1 MPEGASSNKRTP
13 ATGFAGT
20 RFLPTYNRRLGRS
33 SASGSEHFWW
43 WNRHR
48 AVCFTLAI
56 LICGTQG
63 SFAQTPVTSATAGSS
78 QVPQEAS
85 AQTADGESSKK
96 EELTIEALITK
107 ALTAYGGKDA
117 LLQLDASQI
126 CFGKQINSQE
136 GENSEHAVR
145 IARKGS
151 RWRIDFDAPEESAAP
166 HSDGTTPPDQ
176 SAPKPTS
183 GKVTAFDGQ
192 SGWQAVGSEVVDLSD
207 VDLQKKLLE
216 FDQQPT
222 LLTCWQEPGY
232 TFKLVGKTTYNQIPV
247 YAVEV
252 TRGGNTTTLFIDRS
266 NYLVVG
272 LSYSVPQDPSK
283 TVTVEY
289 SEYRPTGGTMLPYRH
304 VQKLNEQVVNEL
316 HFSNITLT
324 TSIDDAMFTR
334 PVQGK
339 TVRLSKAITIPFDYA
354 QKEILLKVRLNNSE
368 ELDFMFDTGASDTII
383 DRRVAADS
391 FLLKQGQFGI
401 AALGGVVTAQSTVV
415 KRIEIGNN
423 LILNDMEARIVDLSA
438 QSRNLNRRIAGIIGT
453 NIISKFLVTIDYSKP
468 EITFADSET
477 APRPK
482 GAAQAAFLQRGA
494 PVVKANLNGR
504 DEVKMLVDTGAAFNN
519 LPSTVAARHVKG
531 DAPTKYTTEAT
542 GLDLRPVKLGKVSI
556 DALAL
561 GGLTST
567 KVPFTYIV
575 DAKKPANSQLKPGE
589 ATRNN
594 GGFFEN
600 SNLGILGNPFL
611 QDYIVTIDYKFQRML
626 LQPNPVLKIRSE
638 IDQAISSG
646 DTKLIIQM
654 DFRQAEIAYQ
664 RALMVAMRSGD
675 HRNEARALGRL
686 GNLRRIMSKDL
697 NRPEHSKA
705 AYDYFVK
712 AQNLARKY
720 QAPDVEGRVLADWSL
735 LYADSG
741 QPIEAKQ
748 MVDRAILLA
757 PQDATVNVVC
767 AVHLS
772 KLKQF
777 PDMQKCLEKAL
788 FIEPSNWQ
796 ALWYQVKLS
805 ETFFDYPKVLNTLK
819 EIRRYY
825 PNSKTALDKINEI
838 QTMLNAAAQ
847 ASKIP
852 QVQPGTIPTIITTPP
867 SSRVPNASG
876 GHTRA
881 PSTTSTP
888 ATTPKT
894 PAAQAPSTSPAPA
907 TTPIQRTPYGLPVR
921 GPNKPNV
928 RQ

>member
-1 MPEGASSNKRTP
+1 MLCASQTCGFGQDASTATASSTAP
-13 ATGFAGT
+13 TDTAAGET
-20 RFLPTYNRRLGRS
+20 
-33 SASGSEHFWW
+33 
-43 WNRHR
+43 
-48 AVCFTLAI
+48 
-56 LICGTQG
+56 
-63 SFAQTPVTSATAGSS
+63 
-78 QVPQEAS
+78 
-85 AQTADGESSKK
+85 SKK

-126 CFGKQINSQE
+126 CFGKQLNAGDGETSQ
-136 GENSEHAVR
+136 HAVR
-145 IARKGS
+145 IVRKGS
-151 RWRIDFDAPEESAAP
+151 RWRIDFDAPEESAQP
-166 HSDGTTPPDQ
+166 PQDPNNPNPNPDQ
-176 SAPKPTS
+176 TAKPASA

-192 SGWQAVGSEVVDLSD
+192 SGWQGVGAEVVDLSD
-207 VDLQKKLLE
+207 IDLQKRLLE

-232 TFKLVGKTTYNQIPV
+232 TFKLVGKTSFNQIPV

-252 TRGGNTTTLFIDRS
+252 TRAGNTTTLFIDRS

-272 LSYSVPQDPSK
+272 LSYNSPQDASK
-283 TVTVEY
+283 AISVEY
-289 SEYRPTGGTMLPYRH
+289 SEYRPTGGTMFPYRQVH
-304 VQKLNEQVVNEL
+304 KVNEQVATEL
-316 HFSNITLT
+316 DLSNITLT
-324 TSIDDAMFTR
+324 TAIDDALFTR

-339 TVRLSKAITIPFDYA
+339 TIRLSKTITIPFDYA

-401 AALGGVVTAQSTVV
+401 AALGGVVTAQSTIV
-415 KRIEIGNN
+415 KRIEIGNS
-423 LILNDMEARIVDLSA
+423 LILNDMEARIVDLSP

-468 EITFADSET
+468 EISFADSET
-477 APRPK
+477 AVRPK
-482 GAAQAAFLQRGA
+482 GGAQAAFLQRGA
-494 PVVKANLNGR
+494 PVVKANLNGKE
-504 DEVKMLVDTGAAFNN
+504 EVKMLVDTGAAFNN
-519 LPSTVAARHVKG
+519 LPSQVALRHVKS
-531 DAPTKYTTEAT
+531 DAPAKYTTEAT
-542 GLDLRPVKLGKVSI
+542 GLDLRPVKLGKLSI
-556 DALAL
+556 DSLVL
-561 GGLTST
+561 GGLTSA

-575 DAKKPANSQLKPGE
+575 DAKKPANTPLKPGE

-626 LQPNPVLKIRSE
+626 LQSNPVLKIRNE
-638 IDQAISSG
+638 IDQALSSG
-646 DTKLIIQM
+646 DTKLIIHM

-664 RALMVAMRSGD
+664 RALMVAIRSGD
-675 HRNEARALGRL
+675 HKNEARALGRL
-686 GNLRRIMSKDL
+686 GNLRRMMSKDL
-697 NRPEHSKA
+697 NRPEHAKA

-712 AQNLARKY
+712 AQALARKS

-741 QPIEAKQ
+741 QPAEAKQ

-777 PDMQKCLEKAL
+777 PDMQKCLDKAL

-819 EIRRYY
+819 EIRHYY

-852 QVQPGTIPTIITTPP
+852 QVQPTSTGMPPTTIITTPP
-867 SSRVPNASG
+867 ASPR
-876 GHTRA
+876 TPTTT
-881 PSTTSTP
+881 PSVG
-888 ATTPKT
+888 TPKT
-894 PAAQAPSTSPAPA
+894 PTATQPPPAV

-921 GPNKPNV
+921 PPKKPNV
-928 RQ
+928 RN

>member
-1 MPEGASSNKRTP
+1 MTSTA
-13 ATGFAGT
+13 
-20 RFLPTYNRRLGRS
+20 
-33 SASGSEHFWW
+33 ASG
-43 WNRHR
+43 
-48 AVCFTLAI
+48 
-56 LICGTQG
+56 
-63 SFAQTPVTSATAGSS
+63 QTVST
-78 QVPQEAS
+78 EAD
-85 AQTADGESSKK
+85 ASKK
-96 EELTIEALITK
+96 EDPTVEALISK
-107 ALTAYGGKDA
+107 ALTAYGGKEA

-126 CFGKQINSQE
+126 CFGKQLNVAA
-136 GENSEHAVR
+136 GESNQHAVR
-145 IARKGS
+145 IMRKGS
-151 RWRIDFDAPEESAAP
+151 RWRIDFDAPEE
-166 HSDGTTPPDQ
+166 G
-176 SAPKPTS
+176 SAPVTPDPTAQATSADTPVKPPTA
-183 GKVTAFDGQ
+183 GKTTAFDGQ
-192 SGWQAVGSEVVDLSD
+192 SGWQSIGQEVVDLSD
-207 VDLQKKLLE
+207 VDLQKLLLE

-232 TFKLVGKTTYNQIPV
+232 SFKSLGRTTYNQIPV

-252 TRGGNTTTLFIDRS
+252 SRGGNTTTLFIDRS

-272 LSYSVPQDPSK
+272 LSYNLPQDATKQVS
-283 TVTVEY
+283 VEY
-289 SEYRPTGGTMLPYRH
+289 SEYRPTGGTMFPYRH
-304 VQKLNEQVVNEL
+304 VQKINNDTVFEL
-316 HFSNITLT
+316 DLSNITLT
-324 TSIDDAMFTR
+324 TAIDDAQFTR

-339 TVRLSKAITIPFDYA
+339 TVRLAKSITIPFDYA
-354 QKEILLKVRLNNSE
+354 QKEILLKVRINNSE

-401 AALGGVVTAQSTVV
+401 AALGGVVAARSTVV

-423 LILNDMEARIVDLSA
+423 LILNDIEARIVDLSP

-477 APRPK
+477 AARPK

-494 PVVKANLNGR
+494 PVVKANLNGKE
-504 DEVKMLVDTGAAFNN
+504 EVKMLVDTGAAFNN
-519 LPSTVAARHVKG
+519 LPSAIAARHVRS
-531 DAPTKYTTEAT
+531 DAPAKYTTEAT
-542 GLDLRPVKLGKVSI
+542 GLDLRPVKLGKLSVDS
-556 DALAL
+556 LVL
-561 GGLTST
+561 GGQTSRQ
-567 KVPFTYIV
+567 VSFTYVI
-575 DAKKPANSQLKPGE
+575 DAKKPQSAPLKAGE

-626 LQPNPVLKIRSE
+626 LQPNPVLRIRSE
-638 IDQAISSG
+638 IEQAISSG

-654 DFRQAEIAYQ
+654 DYRQSEIAYQ

-675 HRNEARALGRL
+675 HKNEARALGRL
-686 GNLRRIMSKDL
+686 GNLRRIMAKDL

-712 AQNLARKY
+712 AQTLARKY
-720 QAPDVEGRVLADWSL
+720 SAPDVEGRVLADWSL
-735 LYADSG
+735 LYSDSG

-748 MVDRAILLA
+748 MVDRAIILA
-757 PQDATVNVVC
+757 PQDANVNVTC

-772 KLKQF
+772 KAKLF
-777 PDMQKCLEKAL
+777 PDMQKCLDKAL
-788 FIEPSNWQ
+788 FIDPTNWQ

-805 ETFFDYPKVLNTLK
+805 EVFFDYPKVLNTLK

-825 PNSKTALDKINEI
+825 PASRTAQDKINEI

-852 QVQPGTIPTIITTPP
+852 QVQPPGTGAPTTIITTPP
-867 SSRVPNASG
+867 
-876 GHTRA
+876 TRQ
-881 PSTTSTP
+881 PPRTTTP
-888 ATTPKT
+888 VVTPKT
-894 PAAQAPSTSPAPA
+894 PSTVPTTPPSTV
-907 TTPIQRTPYGLPVR
+907 TPMQRNPFG
-921 GPNKPNV
+921 NKPNV